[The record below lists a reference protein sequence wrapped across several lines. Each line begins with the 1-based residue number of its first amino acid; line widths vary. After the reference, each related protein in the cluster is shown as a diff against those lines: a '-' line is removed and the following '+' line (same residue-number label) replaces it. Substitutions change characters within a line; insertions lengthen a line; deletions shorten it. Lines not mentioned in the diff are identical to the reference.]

1 MTDELKLKLIQQHI
15 QTYYEAGGA
24 ALPSAYKSAVL
35 DMLDMIAHG
44 EIETAEERIVKD
56 ELKRIEETM
65 SHVPKDKQEEIVKD
79 TTAAFERAWEQI
91 KQHSKYN
98 SAVADPNHNLH
109 AVNAETDAGS
119 KKQPK
124 NSPDEVNFIVKA
136 TMKKRWVDNFCS
148 MLMQM
153 QDNGVMGHSEILR
166 FYSDGDGDFRPKFE
180 VEGVNFK
187 IISPVQKIRMQGKEE
202 IKILVYDAG

>member
-24 ALPSAYKSAVL
+24 ELPSEYKSAVI
-35 DMLDMIAHG
+35 DMLDMIAHS

-56 ELKRIEETM
+56 ELKRMEEAM
-65 SHVPKDKQEEIVKD
+65 SHVPKEKKEEIIKD

-91 KQHSKYN
+91 KQHSKHN
-98 SAVADPNHNLH
+98 SAVADPNCNLH
-109 AVNAETDAGS
+109 AADAES
-119 KKQPK
+119 KKQPQ
-124 NSPDEVNFIVKA
+124 NPSDEVNFIVKA

-148 MLMQM
+148 MLMRM

-187 IISPVQKIRMQGKEE
+187 VIPPVQKIRMQGKEE
-202 IKILVYDAG
+202 MKIQVYDAG